1 MIGFVSP
8 ACVEVDSV
16 EDFEFLEFELRKG
29 ASPVF
34 DYLKANFT
42 KEN

>member
-8 ACVEVDSV
+8 ACVEVDSI
-16 EDFEFLEFELRKG
+16 EDFEFLEFELEKG
-29 ASPVF
+29 GSPVS
-34 DYLKANFT
+34 DYLKVSFT